1 MQMISEQPMRLR
13 YHGGTLVLEG
23 ASEEAVLPAPFQ
35 WIKGKP
41 RCPACHY
48 AELQPWLQGP
58 SVRDGAPRWKRLN
71 LYLADPRE
79 PHRFQSEALATWLAA
94 DGRGSVVLPT
104 GAGKTFLAVR
114 AIAHID
120 RSTLIVVPTIDLL
133 HQWYAVLSSAFPQ
146 TPIGVWYGGEKDL
159 QEITVTT
166 YHSAAMSIGDFGD
179 RFKLLVFD
187 EAHHLPGPTWHEIAL
202 MALAPH
208 RLGLT
213 ATYPTPS
220 QPSLRMRGEMEG
232 GMLRTQGEER
242 GVPSLD
248 VLIGPLVYAK
258 TVDDLS
264 GRELADYRT
273 VHIQVD
279 LTAEERVLYD
289 EAYAEYTGYAEEN
302 ALRESYGA
310 GWWREYTRRS
320 AFNTDARSAK
330 VAERRLR
337 RIVATARAKLHIL
350 DGLLKE
356 HAAEQMLIFTEQN
369 ELVYE
374 ISRRHLIPAI
384 THQSKAKE
392 RKEILERF
400 RAGDYRA
407 IVTSRVLNEGVDVP
421 EAKIA
426 VILGGSSNAREY
438 IQRLGRIL
446 RKRANK
452 TALLYEVIARDT
464 LEVAVSQRRRR
475 GVVYEVGKRN
485 Q

>member
-1 MQMISEQPMRLR
+1 MQTISVQPMRLR

-23 ASEEAVLPAPFQ
+23 AGEDAVLPSPFQ

-48 AELQPWLQGP
+48 ADLQSWLQSR
-58 SVRDGAPRWKRLN
+58 SVRNGAPRWKRLN
-71 LYLADPRE
+71 LYLADQRE
-79 PHRFQSEALATWLAA
+79 PHRFQSEALAAWLDAN
-94 DGRGSVVLPT
+94 GRGSVVLPT

-120 RSTLIVVPTIDLL
+120 RSALIVVPTIDLL

-146 TPIGVWYGGEKDL
+146 SPIGVWYGGEKDL

-166 YHSAAMSIGDFGD
+166 YHSAALGIGDFGD

-187 EAHHLPGPTWHEIAL
+187 EVHHLPAPSWHEIAL

-220 QPSLRMRGEMEG
+220 VPKGAPPQA
-232 GMLRTQGEER
+232 GEER

-337 RIVATARAKLHIL
+337 RIVATARAKLHVL

-356 HAAEQMLIFTEQN
+356 HAADQMLIFTEQN

-374 ISRRHLIPAI
+374 ISRCHLIPAI

-400 RAGDYRA
+400 RAGHYRA

-446 RKRANK
+446 RKRDNK

-464 LEVAVSQRRRR
+464 IEVGVSQRRRR
-475 GVVYEVGKRN
+475 SVKYEV
-485 Q
+485 

>member
-23 ASEEAVLPAPFQ
+23 ASEDVALPSPFQ

-48 AELQPWLQGP
+48 AELQPWLQ
-58 SVRDGAPRWKRLN
+58 SQFVRNGAPRWKRLN
-71 LYLADPRE
+71 LHLVDQRE
-79 PHRFQSEALATWLAA
+79 PHRFQSEALAAWLDA

-120 RSTLIVVPTIDLL
+120 RSTLVVVPTIDLL
-133 HQWYAVLSSAFPQ
+133 HQWYAVLASAFPQ
-146 TPIGVWYGGEKDL
+146 SAIGVWYGGEKDL

-166 YHSAAMSIGDFGD
+166 YHSAALGIGDFGD

-202 MALAPH
+202 MALSPH

-213 ATYPTPS
+213 ATYPTPKG
-220 QPSLRMRGEMEG
+220 PPLPPTE
-232 GMLRTQGEER
+232 EER

-248 VLIGPLVYAK
+248 ALVGPLVYTK
-258 TVDDLS
+258 TVDELS

-273 VHIQVD
+273 VHIHVD
-279 LTAEERVLYD
+279 LTAEERAIYD
-289 EAYAEYTGYAEEN
+289 EAYAEYTGYAQDN
-302 ALRESYGA
+302 ALRESYGS

-337 RIVATARAKLHIL
+337 RIVATARAKLRIL
-350 DGLLKE
+350 DDLLKE
-356 HAAEQMLIFTEQN
+356 HAADQMLIFTEQN

-392 RKEILERF
+392 RKEILDRF

-464 LEVAVSQRRRR
+464 LEVGVSQRRRR
-475 GVVYEVGKRN
+475 SVVYEVGKRN